1 MRASRGM
8 GIINP
13 SKMPK
18 AKTAV
23 RKDGDRF
30 TKFSEGGDVQQT
42 IDKAFKPVESDY
54 SMRVVGGGGKDEGGA
69 GIGGRAIL
77 NKRLDKDLDLEAYLE
92 GSAVKPKGMGAKGE
106 ITGGGI
112 KLTKRF
118 KEGGLYENIHKK
130 RARIA
135 AGSGEK
141 MRKPGAPGAPTAQ
154 AFKKSALTAKK

>member
-8 GIINP
+8 GAINP

-18 AKTAV
+18 AKTAI
-23 RKDGDRF
+23 RKDGDKF
-30 TKFSEGGDVQQT
+30 TKFSEGGDVQRT
-42 IDKAFKPVESDY
+42 VDKAFRPVESDY
-54 SMRVVGGGGKDEGGA
+54 SMRVVGGGSKDEGGV
-69 GIGGRAIL
+69 GVGGRAIL

-92 GSAVKPKGMGAKGE
+92 GSAAKPKGMGARGE

-141 MRKPGAPGAPTAQ
+141 MRKPGSKGAPTAA